1 MSLRRTL
8 LLALWMV
15 PVAGFLGCSSSSNDP
30 TSSPKSDGSAGP
42 PDVLSVEPVSK
53 DLVVA
58 SLVIPPEFNGSPM
71 FLGVSYFASIPP
83 VGIPVAFGDRVQNP
97 VIVPGQECP
106 TTTSQASLSGQY
118 YITFVR

>member
-1 MSLRRTL
+1 
-8 LLALWMV
+8 
-15 PVAGFLGCSSSSNDP
+15 
-30 TSSPKSDGSAGP
+30 
-42 PDVLSVEPVSK
+42 
-53 DLVVA
+53 
-58 SLVIPPEFNGSPM
+58 M

-118 YITFVR
+118 YITFVIYCQGGGNGLDPVSGVDWVGMDEQALTLGPGTGTVDAGKIIMIPQP